1 MDIRNQLKRQ
11 PKDSVDM
18 KKEQPNIGT
27 GVWSHNRGMRNFK
40 SHALHFVA
48 LGSTVAICLVLLY
61 LGWSMF
67 EKGYDNLSFE
77 FLNNFSSRSAARS
90 GIKAGIYGSFYL
102 AGLTAFFAIPL
113 GIGTAVFLEEYMPEN
128 RTKKIIDINIAN
140 LAGIPSIIYGMLG
153 MALFVRTLGFGGSIL
168 SGALTM
174 SLLILPVI
182 VVASREALKNVP
194 ASIRHAAYALGAER
208 WQTIRAHVLPAA
220 SPGIMT
226 GIILAM
232 ARALG
237 ETAPL
242 ILVGAVTYIA
252 FVPAGPMDS
261 FTVMPL
267 QIYNWTS
274 RPQEAFQSIAASGII
289 VLMGLIL
296 VSNALAV
303 FIRYRGEKL
312 KKW

>member
-1 MDIRNQLKRQ
+1 MRDELNRSTKNSSAAQWSDNRSIRNIQ
-11 PKDSVDM
+11 
-18 KKEQPNIGT
+18 
-27 GVWSHNRGMRNFK
+27 NRTL
-40 SHALHFVA
+40 HAVTFA
-48 LGSTVAICLVLLY
+48 CTIAICLVLVY
-61 LGWSMF
+61 LGWSIF
-67 EKGYDNLSFE
+67 ERGFENLSFD

-90 GIKAGIYGSFYL
+90 GIKAGIYGSLYL
-102 AGLTAFFAIPL
+102 AVLTALFAIPL
-113 GIGTAVFLEEYMPEN
+113 GIGTAVFLEEYLSES
-128 RTKKIIDINIAN
+128 RTKRLIDINISN

-153 MALFVRTLGFGGSIL
+153 LALFVRTLGFGGSIL

-194 ASIRHAAYALGAER
+194 VSIRHAAYALGAER
-208 WQTIRAHVLPAA
+208 WQTVLAHVLPAA
-220 SPGIMT
+220 APGIMT

-252 FVPAGPMDS
+252 FIPEGPMDS

-274 RPQEAFQSIAASGII
+274 RPQEAFQNIAATGII
-289 VLMGLIL
+289 VLMALIL
-296 VSNALAV
+296 FSNALAV

>member
-1 MDIRNQLKRQ
+1 VDIRNQLKRS
-11 PKDSVDM
+11 PKTSENLIKPGPETTSGD
-18 KKEQPNIGT
+18 
-27 GVWSHNRGMRNFK
+27 WSHNRGMRNFK
-40 SHALHFVA
+40 NHILHAVA
-48 LGSTVAICLVLLY
+48 LGCTAGICLVLLY
-61 LGWSMF
+61 LSWSMF
-67 EKGYDNLSFE
+67 EKGYDTLTLD
-77 FLNNFSSRSAARS
+77 FLNNFSSRTAARS

-102 AGLTAFFAIPL
+102 AGLTALIAIPL
-113 GIGTAVFLEEYMPEN
+113 GIGTAVFLEEYMPESAF
-128 RTKKIIDINIAN
+128 KKIIDINIAN

-153 MALFVRTLGFGGSIL
+153 LALFVRILGFGGSIL

-194 ASIRHAAYALGAER
+194 VSIRHAAYALGAEK
-208 WQTIRAHVLPAA
+208 WQTVRAHVLPAA
-220 SPGIMT
+220 APGIMT

-252 FVPAGPMDS
+252 FVPEGPMDS

-274 RPQEAFQSIAASGII
+274 RPQESFQSIAASGII
-289 VLMGLIL
+289 VLMALIL

>member
-1 MDIRNQLKRQ
+1 VDIRDQLKQ
-11 PKDSVDM
+11 GPKNSQELKNAAPEIASDD
-18 KKEQPNIGT
+18 
-27 GVWSHNRGMRNFK
+27 WSDNRGKRNIK
-40 SHALHFVA
+40 NNILHAVA
-48 LGSTVAICLVLLY
+48 LGCTAGICLVLIY
-61 LGWSMF
+61 LSWSMI
-67 EKGYDNLSFE
+67 EKGYEGLTLD
-77 FLNNFSSRSAARS
+77 FLNNFSSRSADRS

-102 AGLTAFFAIPL
+102 AVLTALIAIPL
-113 GIGTAVFLEEYMPEN
+113 GIGTAVFLEEYMLES
-128 RTKKIIDINIAN
+128 RMKKIIDINIAN

-153 MALFVRTLGFGGSIL
+153 LALFVRILGFGGSIL

-182 VVASREALKNVP
+182 VVASKEALKNVP
-194 ASIRHAAYALGAER
+194 VSIRHAAYALGAER

-220 SPGIMT
+220 APGIMT

-237 ETAPL
+237 ESAPL

-252 FVPAGPMDS
+252 FVPEGPMDS
-261 FTVMPL
+261 FTVIPL

-274 RPQEAFQSIAASGII
+274 RPQESFQSIAASGII
-289 VLMGLIL
+289 VLMALIL